1 MIITALTLLFAIFP
15 TPFAI
20 FVLGFLAVLVIVAI
34 FKLVKLVLDAIPFL

>member
-1 MIITALTLLFAIFP
+1 MISTALALLFTIFP

-20 FVLGFLAVLVIVAI
+20 FVLGFLAVMLLICI

>member
-1 MIITALTLLFAIFP
+1 MIFTALSLILTIFP

-20 FVLGFLAVLVIVAI
+20 FVLGFLAVLVIMAV

>member
-1 MIITALTLLFAIFP
+1 MIITALTLILTIFP

-20 FVLGFLAVLVIVAI
+20 FVLGFIAIVLLICI

>member
-1 MIITALTLLFAIFP
+1 MIIEAITLLLAIFP

-20 FVLGFLAVLVIVAI
+20 FVLGFIAVLILICI

>member
-1 MIITALTLLFAIFP
+1 MIFSVLTLLFTIFP

-20 FVLGFLAVLVIVAI
+20 FLLGFIAVLVIVCI